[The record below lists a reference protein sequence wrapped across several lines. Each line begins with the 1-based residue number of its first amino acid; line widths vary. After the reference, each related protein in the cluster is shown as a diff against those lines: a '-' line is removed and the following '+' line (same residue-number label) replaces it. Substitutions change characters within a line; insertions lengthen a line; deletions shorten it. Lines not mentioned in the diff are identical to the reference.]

1 MEKDVYLRHI
11 ENEKTH
17 WWFSARKEI
26 IFSILKKI
34 GFKKNLR
41 VLDFGA
47 GSGTNVIMLSKLGRV
62 DVFET
67 EKTTKSY
74 LKLKF
79 KNKKNIRVVDKLKIN
94 YYDLILAADVIEHI
108 RNDRKIINIFS
119 KFLKKGGNI
128 LVTVPA
134 FNFLFSTKDKALKHY
149 RRYDVRGLTKL
160 LKKKFIIK
168 KLSYFNFFLF
178 IPIAI
183 SILILK
189 FSNRKFIKF
198 AETTPNNFIN
208 FFLRVVF
215 VSEKYFL
222 KFLKFPFGI
231 SIILLGE
238 KK

>member
-11 ENEKTH
+11 DNEKTH

-34 GFKKNLR
+34 GLKKNLR

-79 KNKKNIRVVDKLKIN
+79 KSKKNIRVVDKLKIN
-94 YYDLILAADVIEHI
+94 HYDLILAADVIEHI
-108 RNDRKIINIFS
+108 RNDRKIINNFS
-119 KFLKKGGNI
+119 KLLKKGGHI
-128 LVTVPA
+128 LITVPA

-149 RRYDVRGLTKL
+149 RRYDVRVYKAF
-160 LKKKFIIK
+160 KKKFRLKVII
-168 KLSYFNFFLF
+168 F
-178 IPIAI
+178 
-183 SILILK
+183 
-189 FSNRKFIKF
+189 
-198 AETTPNNFIN
+198 
-208 FFLRVVF
+208 
-215 VSEKYFL
+215 
-222 KFLKFPFGI
+222 
-231 SIILLGE
+231 
-238 KK
+238 